1 MAQTGS
7 GTLNQPVEGLRVV
20 DLSPRKRPVRPEL
33 NSGGS
38 TVANRT
44 KTQYDLWLILCMSQ
58 TLNTSYR
65 LVVDHPSN
73 QVSIGELLLNYHELH
88 AVVLTSSAGSD
99 ALSASVVFSTMVSE
113 LCMASAQFIYK
124 DLSRSAWYKCT
135 EISARITFLV
145 CAVAPLAHSLI
156 MSAQTENAMRGKRTP
171 LRNSSTSCLG
181 I

>member
-7 GTLNQPVEGLRVV
+7 GTLNQSVEGLRVV

-99 ALSASVVFSTMVSE
+99 ALIASVGLSNHGQRTMYDLCSIHLQGPFPVSVVQVYGN
-113 LCMASAQFIYK
+113 LG
-124 DLSRSAWYKCT
+124 T
-135 EISARITFLV
+135 ITFLV

-156 MSAQTENAMRGKRTP
+156 VSAQTENAMRGKRTP
-171 LRNSSTSCLG
+171 LRNSSISCLG